1 MKEVNE
7 STVIDIN
14 KALQIKNLEDIR
26 NLKVNLES
34 KILKSKK
41 VVIIPHIGIDFDA
54 FASAIGVSLIASK
67 LEKSSTI
74 IIDDPVYKLEQ
85 SVKRVMD
92 DAKRNFNI
100 VNKDKYLK
108 NADKDDLFI
117 LTDVN
122 KTNLICL
129 SEYLKEIDK
138 ENIVIIDHHDEGPT
152 TIGSS
157 LSFINIASSSASEII
172 FKLLSSFKIK
182 CTPEVA
188 NYLYAGIY
196 LDTNRLTKNAKSDTF
211 KIIAKLMDNGADNAI
226 IDSWFS
232 EDFES
237 DKRVL
242 ELVSK
247 TDIYKYSFAV
257 ILAEEECEY
266 TKEELAKV
274 ADYLLKYGVDASFAV
289 GKVDEN
295 TVSISARSKAKVNV
309 GEVMKE
315 LEGGGSPYSAATKL
329 ENISIEEAGKK
340 LMKIIKPQ
348 YTVN

>member
-7 STVIDIN
+7 STIVDIN
-14 KALQIKNLEDIR
+14 KALQIKNLDDIR

-41 VVIIPHIGIDFDA
+41 VVIIPHTGVDFDA
-54 FASAIGVSLIASK
+54 FASALGISLIASK
-67 LEKSSTI
+67 LEKTSSI
-74 IIDDPVYKLEQ
+74 IIDDPIYRLEQ
-85 SVKRVMD
+85 SVKKVMD
-92 DAKRNFNI
+92 DAKKNFNI

-108 NADKDDLFI
+108 TADKDDLFI

-122 KTNLICL
+122 KSNLICL
-129 SEYLKEIDK
+129 SDHLKEVNP

-152 TIGSS
+152 TLDSG
-157 LSFINIASSSASEII
+157 LSFINTSSSSASEII

-226 IDSWFS
+226 IDAWFS

-237 DKRVL
+237 DKKVL
-242 ELVSK
+242 KLVSK

-295 TVSISARSKAKVNV
+295 IVSISARSKSKINV
-309 GEVMKE
+309 GEVMRV
-315 LEGGGSPYSAATKL
+315 LDGGGNQYSAATKL
-329 ENISIEEAGKK
+329 ENTTVEEAGKR
-340 LMKIIKPQ
+340 LMKIIKPE
-348 YTVN
+348 YTIN